1 MGEYNK
7 RRIGSEKEQ
16 VAASYLLE
24 QGYSI
29 VEMNFFSR
37 NGEIDIIARDAN
49 YLVFV
54 EVKYRKDQ
62 KLGFAAEAVTYGKI
76 KSIIRTARYYMYSHG
91 FADDTPCRFD
101 VVAIQGS
108 EVSLIQNAFDVI

>member
-1 MGEYNK
+1 MREYNK

-16 VAASYLLE
+16 IAAAYLID

-49 YLVFV
+49 YLVFI

-62 KLGFAAEAVTYGKI
+62 KLGFAAEAVNYGKI
-76 KSIIRTARYYMYSHG
+76 QSIIKTARYYLYRHG
-91 FADDTPCRFD
+91 YADDIPCRFD

-108 EVSLIQNAFDVI
+108 EVSLIQNAFDI

>member
-7 RRIGSEKEQ
+7 RKIGSEKEK
-16 VAASYLLE
+16 VAASYLIN

-62 KLGFAAEAVTYGKI
+62 KLGFAVEAVNYGKMQ
-76 KSIIRTARYYMYSHG
+76 SIIRTARYYMYSQG
-91 FADDTPCRFD
+91 YAEDTPCRFD

-108 EVSLIQNAFDVI
+108 EVSLIQNAFEQ